1 MPANLQMIYF
11 CTNQTLPKGC
21 VSRNVA
27 RRKAKGVDI
36 WLQPRRISN
45 NSRNQIYYKMTTAFM
60 SGMFYLAYIFK
71 EIIYKFYYSTFPQK
85 YFIRNFHR
93 TFGSG
98 ILFCFVTRWIP
109 LFEAGQIIFQKYSLV
124 CIKFL
129 KNIFCNIL
137 HNFRI
142 SVIFIPNGKT
152 ETKYF
157 TTTTH

>member
-71 EIIYKFYYSTFPQK
+71 EIIYKFYYSTFP
-85 YFIRNFHR
+85 
-93 TFGSG
+93 
-98 ILFCFVTRWIP
+98 
-109 LFEAGQIIFQKYSLV
+109 
-124 CIKFL
+124 
-129 KNIFCNIL
+129 
-137 HNFRI
+137 
-142 SVIFIPNGKT
+142 
-152 ETKYF
+152 
-157 TTTTH
+157 